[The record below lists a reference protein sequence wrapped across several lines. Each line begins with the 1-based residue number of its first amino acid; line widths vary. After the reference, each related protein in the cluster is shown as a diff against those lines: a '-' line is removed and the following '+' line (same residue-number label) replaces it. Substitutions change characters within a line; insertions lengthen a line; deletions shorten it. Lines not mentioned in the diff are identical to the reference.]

1 MQVPETSFDKWC
13 EHYATDE
20 HCAVA
25 LAHLRW
31 PNGFQCPH
39 CGHTHGWYHTAR
51 KRYECAHCH
60 RQTSVT
66 AGTLFHR
73 SHLPL
78 TKWFWA
84 MYWVGIDKG
93 SISAL
98 RLSKLI
104 GVAWRSA
111 YQLLR
116 KLRVAMAHQDSLYR
130 LTTLIEIDDA
140 YIGANKTG
148 KAGRGGGRAPVLVA
162 IETDEDGKP
171 GFVAIEAI
179 GTLNKANVADFA
191 MRRLQPGAVTHTDAY
206 SALRGVAA
214 QTIHVPKITPPELA
228 DDWLPWVHLVISNL
242 KRFLLGTYHGAVR
255 PHRLQEYLDE
265 FVYRFNR
272 RRWESQIPNRL
283 LRLCVRHR
291 QVDLR
296 GT

>member
-1 MQVPETSFDKWC
+1 MQVPMTSFYTWR
-13 EHYATDE
+13 ERYATDE
-20 HCAVA
+20 DCAA
-25 LAHLRW
+25 QLAQLRW

-39 CGHTHGWYHTAR
+39 CGHPHGWYHGTR

-84 MYWVGIDKG
+84 LYWVSTDKG

-104 GVAWRSA
+104 GVTWRSA
-111 YQLLR
+111 YTLLR
-116 KLRVAMAHQDSLYR
+116 KLRIAMAHQDSLYR
-130 LTTLIEIDDA
+130 LTMLIEIDDA
-140 YIGANKTG
+140 YIGANRTG

-162 IETDEDGKP
+162 IETHEDGKP

-179 GTLNKANVADFA
+179 GTLTKANVADFA
-191 MRRLQPGAVTHTDAY
+191 KRRLQPGAVTHTDAY
-206 SALRGVAA
+206 SALRGLAA
-214 QTIHVPKITPPELA
+214 QTTHIAKITPPELA
-228 DDWLPWVHLVISNL
+228 DEWLPWVHVVISNL

-255 PHRLQEYLDE
+255 PHRLQEYIDE

-272 RRWESQIPNRL
+272 RRWETQIPNRL
-283 LRLCVRHR
+283 LQLCVRHR
-291 QVDLR
+291 QADLC